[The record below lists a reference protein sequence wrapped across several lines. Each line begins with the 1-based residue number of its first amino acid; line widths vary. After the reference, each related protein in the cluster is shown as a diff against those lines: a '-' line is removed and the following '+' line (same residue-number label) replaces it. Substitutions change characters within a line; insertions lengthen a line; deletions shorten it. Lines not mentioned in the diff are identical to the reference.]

1 MNPIS
6 YPCSPGC
13 PASLITHLAR
23 PVYQVH
29 TVVAGGTPGWQIALI
44 AHGAALAAA
53 LAAAAAAVT
62 ADRAR
67 TARRMLG

>member
-29 TVVAGGTPGWQIALI
+29 TVVAGTPGWQIALI
-44 AHGAALAAA
+44 ALGAALAAA

>member
-13 PASLITHLAR
+13 PASLITDLAR

-29 TVVAGGTPGWQIALI
+29 TVVAGGIQGWQIALI
-44 AHGAALAAA
+44 ALAAA
-53 LAAAAAAVT
+53 LAAAATAVA

-67 TARRMLG
+67 AARRMLG

>member
-29 TVVAGGTPGWQIALI
+29 TVVAG
-44 AHGAALAAA
+44 LAAA